1 LAGQIR
7 NSGQTKKELRVTNQ
21 FEGAEIELCN
31 CIDGVGGKGQ
41 ERRKPF
47 IILDPLEHT
56 MEGALS
62 RYLDIKIHHY
72 INDEIYKEIVVVGA
86 YDRACAITNNEKDG
100 KMFNWQRPSAV
111 LAGDTLVVKCPTGYD
126 YVSHYASLIGT
137 YLALQNRDYT
147 CVSYVPPSEKA
158 CWSVIEDSNLKN
170 INPSEFV
177 VYGSGM
183 PRIARETDWPGEG
196 PFRATKKRV
205 GGREITFLGCEF
217 CVWGDIAGRLVTYL
231 AQEKGVKQFIYIG
244 KLGTL
249 NPSYEPN
256 SLLATGNTSYLDGGK
271 VVWDDIFEGLEDE
284 VVKRGVHFTSPSPLL
299 ETKGWLAAHCAYD
312 YVDPEI
318 GHMGRAAVDAS
329 IQYGYMHVMSNNLS
343 RICQEDLSNERQPRT
358 TNKRTI
364 LKDKIRSF
372 LESGLPR

>member
-1 LAGQIR
+1 VADRVHPVIEV
-7 NSGQTKKELRVTNQ
+7 SESELSSQMIGLDARAR
-21 FEGAEIELCN
+21 E
-31 CIDGVGGKGQ
+31 K
-41 ERRKPF
+41 RKPF
-47 IILDPLEHT
+47 VILDPFDHT

-72 INDEIYKEIVVVGA
+72 VDDLTYKEIVVVGE
-86 YDRACAITNNEKDG
+86 YDRACEVPNNEKDG
-100 KMFNWQRPSAV
+100 KIFNWQRPSAM
-111 LAGDTLVVKCPTGYD
+111 LADETLVVKCPPGFD
-126 YVSHYASLIGT
+126 YVSHYASLIAT

-147 CVSYVPPSEKA
+147 CVSYIPPSEEA
-158 CWSVIEDSNLKN
+158 CWSVIENSNLKD
-170 INPSEFV
+170 IYPSEFV

-183 PRIARETDWPGEG
+183 PRIANEMHWPGEG
-196 PFRATKKRV
+196 PFRATHKRL
-205 GGREITFLGCEF
+205 GGRDITFLGCEF

-231 AQEKGVKQFIYIG
+231 AEEKGIKQFIYIG

-256 SLLATGNTSYLDGGK
+256 CFLATGNTSFLDGRK
-271 VVWDDIFEGLEDE
+271 VVWDDIFDGVEDE

-299 ETKGWLAAHCAYD
+299 ETKGWLSAHRAYD

-343 RICQEDLSNERQPRT
+343 RYCDENLSNERQFRT
-358 TNKRTI
+358 SNKRTI

-372 LESGLPR
+372 LEAGLPR

>member
-1 LAGQIR
+1 VIDVAETELHSRVNGAG
-7 NSGQTKKELRVTNQ
+7 TK
-21 FEGAEIELCN
+21 A
-31 CIDGVGGKGQ
+31 Q

-47 IILDPLEHT
+47 VILDPLDHT
-56 MEGALS
+56 MEAALS

-72 INDEIYKEIVVVGA
+72 VDDEAYKDIVVVGA
-86 YDRACAITNNEKDG
+86 YDRSCEIPKNEKDG
-100 KMFNWQRPSAV
+100 KIFNWQRPSAV
-111 LAGDTLVVKCPTGYD
+111 LADGTLIVKCPPGYD
-126 YVSHYASLIGT
+126 YVSHYASLIAT
-137 YLALQNRDYT
+137 YLALQNRDYD
-147 CVSYVPPSEKA
+147 CVSYVPPSEQA
-158 CWSVIEDSNLKN
+158 CRSVIEDSNLKD

-183 PRIARETDWPGEG
+183 PRIAQEEDWPGEG
-196 PFRATKKRV
+196 PFRATQKRV

-231 AQEKGVKQFIYIG
+231 AEQKGVKQFIYIG

-256 SLLATGNTSYLDGGK
+256 SFLATGNTSFVNGDK
-271 VVWDDIFEGLEDE
+271 VVWDDIFDGVEDE
-284 VVKRGVHFTSPSPLL
+284 VVKPGVHFTSPSPLL
-299 ETKGWLAAHCAYD
+299 ETKGWLDAHRAYD

-318 GHMGRAAVDAS
+318 GHMGRAAVNAS

-343 RICQEDLSNERQPRT
+343 RICREDLSNERQALT
-358 TNKRTI
+358 TDKRTI

-372 LESGLPR
+372 LESGLRR